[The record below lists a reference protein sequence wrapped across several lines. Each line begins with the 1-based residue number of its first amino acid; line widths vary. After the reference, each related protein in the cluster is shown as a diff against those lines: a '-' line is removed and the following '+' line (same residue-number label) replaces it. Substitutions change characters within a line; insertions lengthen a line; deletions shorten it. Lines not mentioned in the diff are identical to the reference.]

1 VAFIAL
7 DDEARTAAL
16 SSHLDAAGLSALM
29 LRGHGPLML
38 GRRTPQRI
46 DAAVKAALDPV
57 GRFPS
62 LSD

>member
-1 VAFIAL
+1 
-7 DDEARTAAL
+7 
-16 SSHLDAAGLSALM
+16 M